1 MYDLEQN
8 DIFSEKTIGD
18 EINIS
23 ILAEPASSPEIRYL
37 MRGDVCNAGQS
48 VKLKKDLYYIYLH

>member
-1 MYDLEQN
+1 MYDREQN
-8 DIFSEKTIGD
+8 DIFLEKMIGD

-37 MRGDVCNAGQS
+37 MRGDVCNAG
-48 VKLKKDLYYIYLH
+48 VKLKKHLYYIYLH